1 METTS
6 NIHVEKQRFYIAE
19 FEQEAAWLSFMHKEG
34 YKFLSTDGYHY
45 RFEPVEK
52 EDWCYQLDYKENGV
66 AEEDYL
72 QMYRDFGWEYVFQ
85 YRNWFYFRKKHM
97 EGEKEDLSIFSDRE
111 SKLELCKRI
120 INGQLF
126 HMLPVYLL
134 LLCYSYWVLFTDSL
148 NRGGFFGGLLT
159 GIAVGALLV
168 VLFGFGLFLGQLG
181 RLNKM
186 MKELDGTGQ

>member
-19 FEQEAAWLSFMHKEG
+19 FEQEAAWLSFMHREG
-34 YKFLSTDGYHY
+34 FQFLSTDGYHY
-45 RFEPVEK
+45 RFKPVEK

-72 QMYRDFGWEYVFQ
+72 QMYRDFGWECAGQ
-85 YRNWFYFRKKHM
+85 YRNWFYFRKKRIA
-97 EGEKEDLSIFSDRE
+97 GEKEDLSVFSDRE

-120 INGQLF
+120 INGHLLRI
-126 HMLPVYLL
+126 LPVYLL
-134 LLCYSYWVLFTDSL
+134 LLCYDYLVFFTDIL
-148 NRGGFFGGLLT
+148 NCGGFLGGLLR
-159 GIAVGALLV
+159 GIAFGAILV
-168 VLFGFGLFLGQLG
+168 ILFGFGIFLGQIG

-186 MKELDGTGQ
+186 VKELEGTER